1 VIGPAEFG
9 LPHLDTAMR
18 RARLALFAALVAGAA
33 PAAEPA
39 ALRIAAHP
47 LERAAGGPA
56 ELDAALRPAA
66 GPGPHP
72 AVVLLH
78 GCAGMRGADG
88 AIRARDAQWGELL
101 AGLGFVV
108 LHVDSFAPRGETA
121 ICAQRDDSRRIR
133 VSAERARDA
142 YAALAYLQTRPDI
155 RPDAVALMGWSN
167 GGGATLWALGRD
179 SRARPPGLAHDFA
192 AGVALY
198 PGCRSLSLRREAWR
212 PVAPVLLLVGE
223 ADDWTPAPPC
233 AVLAARAGGAVEL
246 RLYPGAYHD
255 FDAPGLEPRRRRG
268 VGATPDGTAM
278 LGTDPAARADALRRV
293 PDFLARL
300 APPR

>member
-1 VIGPAEFG
+1 MIGPAEFG

-155 RPDAVALMGWSN
+155 RPDAVA
-167 GGGATLWALGRD
+167 
-179 SRARPPGLAHDFA
+179 
-192 AGVALY
+192 
-198 PGCRSLSLRREAWR
+198 
-212 PVAPVLLLVGE
+212 PVLLLVGE

-233 AVLAARAGGAVEL
+233 AALAARAGGAVEL